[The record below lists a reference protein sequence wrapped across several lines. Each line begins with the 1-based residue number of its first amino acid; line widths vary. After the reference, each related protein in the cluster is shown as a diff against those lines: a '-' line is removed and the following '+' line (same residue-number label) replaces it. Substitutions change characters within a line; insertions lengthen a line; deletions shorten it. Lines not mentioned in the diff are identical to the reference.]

1 MRFIETKLSGVYVIE
16 LERLEDSR
24 GFFARSFCAR
34 DFAQHGL
41 HSEFVQCNVSYNS
54 GRGTI
59 RGMHFQRSPA
69 AETKLVRCTRGT
81 IHDVVVDLRE
91 DSATFRQHLAVTL
104 SAEERNAL
112 YIPERFAHGFQTLE
126 DDTEVFY
133 QMGDY
138 YTPGD
143 AAGLRIPRMRFL
155 AGGRFR
161 WVGRAPALRWG
172 SALWQRRGP
181 GEPIAHG
188 PMVSADRSDRDR
200 RSRSTRPRSVC
211 HRWRRIGSR

>member
-34 DFAQHGL
+34 DFAQQGL

-54 GRGTI
+54 RRGTV
-59 RGMHFQRSPA
+59 RGMHFQRPPA

-91 DSATFRQHLAVTL
+91 DSTTFRQHLAVTL

-112 YIPERFAHGFQTLE
+112 YILNESP
-126 DDTEVFY
+126 VF
-133 QMGDY
+133 
-138 YTPGD
+138 
-143 AAGLRIPRMRFL
+143 
-155 AGGRFR
+155 
-161 WVGRAPALRWG
+161 
-172 SALWQRRGP
+172 S
-181 GEPIAHG
+181 
-188 PMVSADRSDRDR
+188 
-200 RSRSTRPRSVC
+200 
-211 HRWRRIGSR
+211 